1 MKKNENQNQNEK
13 RGKRRILVKEE
24 VLVMNYTERGG
35 KVWDLDFNVIPATLY
50 RKKIGDMLKWKGI
63 DKMKTRLS

>member
-1 MKKNENQNQNEK
+1 MKKNENQNEK

-35 KVWDLDFNVIPATLY
+35 KV
-50 RKKIGDMLKWKGI
+50 
-63 DKMKTRLS
+63 